1 MHGQMVQESVPSTQL
16 PVSSK
21 TVALGTGYWQLGTGY
36 CYAVRQMWGA
46 SRWTARFLLLV
57 MLAPA
62 FGPLAMAHCAQPQA
76 MHCMRQSMSGHAA
89 SGHAASAH
97 AAQPA
102 MPCHHAM
109 ARSEPPQPESSPVE
123 SSETSFQ
130 PANNGNC
137 CQNHCCCGATTSEW
151 AQPASTLLSF
161 LSLLI
166 EPARPSPNA
175 ALQSSDISGHDSA
188 RAPPPRS

>member
-1 MHGQMVQESVPSTQL
+1 M
-16 PVSSK
+16 
-21 TVALGTGYWQLGTGY
+21 
-36 CYAVRQMWGA
+36 
-46 SRWTARFLLLV
+46 LV
-57 MLAPA
+57 PA
-62 FGPLAMAHCAQPQA
+62 FGPLAMAYCAQPQA

-97 AAQPA
+97 AAQPE

-109 ARSEPPQPESSPVE
+109 AQSKPVQAE

-130 PANNGNC
+130 PANNDNC

-151 AQPASTLLSF
+151 AQPASSLLSF

-166 EPARPSPNA
+166 EPAHPSPSA
-175 ALQSSDISGHDSA
+175 VFQSSDISGHDSA
-188 RAPPPRS
+188 RAPPR